1 MSRLCWQSGSAGP
14 CTSVLV
20 LTSAK
25 RRTSPQTG
33 TASSRLGR
41 TLSTVSISRSKGRP
55 RVWGTLL
62 SLDLSPAL
70 TSRSMDCI
78 SSLQKERG
86 PVWETP
92 SDELRFLSIEWHPRP
107 VLDLAKK
114 DSSAKHAGASSP
126 PATAVAHTPSGHGYW
141 AAGDDGEALTFG
153 DAVFHGDLSA
163 DPARWASSI
172 GPPHR
177 DTQGLGRAARGRRAW
192 SGRAPEGRP
201 DRRQAGGRRAGQTGA
216 GGRAARSLGGCE
228 PVSGYHIRDVGIRGS
243 AATMSCRQAGTSARF
258 RRSP

>member
-1 MSRLCWQSGSAGP
+1 MSRLCWQSGSTGP

-55 RVWGTLL
+55 RVWGILL

-92 SDELRFLSIEWHPRP
+92 SDELRFLSIEWHPRS
-107 VLDLAKK
+107 VLDLAEK
-114 DSSAKHAGASSP
+114 DSSAKHAGPSSP

-153 DAVFHGDLSA
+153 DAAFHGDLSA
-163 DPARWASSI
+163 DPARWAAI
-172 GPPHR
+172 GPTRIGAAKAWAGQQEDDGPGA
-177 DTQGLGRAARGRRAW
+177 DGAGRPTGPEAGRRPA
-192 SGRAPEGRP
+192 GGPAGGP
-201 DRRQAGGRRAGQTGA
+201 DRSRGQGGRE
-216 GGRAARSLGGCE
+216 LGWL
-228 PVSGYHIRDVGIRGS
+228 
-243 AATMSCRQAGTSARF
+243 
-258 RRSP
+258 

>member
-1 MSRLCWQSGSAGP
+1 MSRLCWQSGSTGP

-153 DAVFHGDLSA
+153 VAVFHGDLSA
-163 DPARWASSI
+163 DPARWAAI
-172 GPPHR
+172 GPTASGHPR
-177 DTQGLGRAARGRRAW
+177 PGQGSKRTTGPGADGRRKA
-192 SGRAPEGRP
+192 
-201 DRRQAGGRRAGQTGA
+201 DRTGGRQAA
-216 GGRAARSLGGCE
+216 GGRAAGPDRSRGQGGQELGWL
-228 PVSGYHIRDVGIRGS
+228 
-243 AATMSCRQAGTSARF
+243 
-258 RRSP
+258 